1 MGTNIYSDKAGKKF
15 IVFHIES
22 DKSIPALEKFVGGGV
37 LDGIIP
43 SRRKTVPFDIGD
55 YVIYISNH
63 PSGHLSIVPVE
74 LDGKIELFEPGT
86 YLLCTPEEFHRN
98 FEESL
103 KWETSQ

>member
-1 MGTNIYSDKAGKKF
+1 MSSTIYSDKAGKKF

-37 LDGIIP
+37 TEGVIP
-43 SRRKTVPFDIGD
+43 TGRRAVPFEIGD

-63 PSGHLSIVPVE
+63 PNGSLSVVPVE
-74 LDGKIELFEPGT
+74 IDGEIKLLEAGT
-86 YLLCTPEEFHRN
+86 YLLCKPEEFDRN
-98 FEESL
+98 FKEAL